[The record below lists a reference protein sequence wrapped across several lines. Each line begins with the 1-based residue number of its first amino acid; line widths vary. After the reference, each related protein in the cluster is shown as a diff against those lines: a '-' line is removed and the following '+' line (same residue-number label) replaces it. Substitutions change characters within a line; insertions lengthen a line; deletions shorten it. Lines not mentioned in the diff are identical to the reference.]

1 MVVKP
6 SLSTASTRKVHNSPR
21 FESIEEEESK
31 VVTPIKT
38 KGLKIKNFLSRK
50 NKNKS
55 SNLLN
60 ANLSSTIDDDQN
72 KEMRYA
78 K

>member
-1 MVVKP
+1 MIVKP
-6 SLSTASTRKVHNSPR
+6 SPSAASTRKVHNGPR
-21 FESIEEEESK
+21 FEAIEEEEIK
-31 VVTPIKT
+31 PVTPIKT

-55 SNLLN
+55 PNLSNS
-60 ANLSSTIDDDQN
+60 NLSSTTDDDQN